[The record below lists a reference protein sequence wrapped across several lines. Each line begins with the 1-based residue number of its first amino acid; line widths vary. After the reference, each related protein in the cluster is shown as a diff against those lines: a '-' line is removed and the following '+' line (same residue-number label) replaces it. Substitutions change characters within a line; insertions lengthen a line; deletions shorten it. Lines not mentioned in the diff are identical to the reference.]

1 MTVEIKKVK
10 ANPFD
15 EDYWF
20 MTREAV
26 YNSTRRYFLVEW
38 YVDIPERFKPQETAS
53 GSIMVNVDGICYM
66 LDEVLGKDKQ
76 GNAALVWEDPKYGYM
91 HSVRLQEMNPRF

>member
-10 ANPFD
+10 ANLFD

-20 MTREAV
+20 MTNQAV
-26 YNSTRRYFLVEW
+26 RNSTRKYFAVNW
-38 YVDIPERFKPQETAS
+38 YVDIPERFKPYVS
-53 GSIMVNVDGICYM
+53 VYGSIVVNCDGTSYM

-91 HSVRLQEMNPRF
+91 HTVRLEEMNLRF